1 MPDDSKQNS
10 QKPYQVCD
18 ADLLA
23 TLLTVTSAH
32 EQHESINHDFLFCL
46 IYLFLPWLMTGYSIG
61 VDRHSVNF
69 GVTLAVNHDI
79 LVKKLKALGIFFLP
93 QPGLGPEWFLVEYLS
108 DLFWAELEIRTFLL
122 SGTTKSQD
130 GQPIF

>member
-1 MPDDSKQNS
+1 MPGDSKQNS
-10 QKPYQVCD
+10 QKPYQVCE

-32 EQHESINHDFLFCL
+32 EQHESINHDFFFCL
-46 IYLFLPWLMTGYSIG
+46 IYLFLPWFMTGYSIG

-79 LVKKLKALGIFFLP
+79 LVIKKIKGSWYFFLT
-93 QPGLGPEWFLVEYLS
+93 S
-108 DLFWAELEIRTFLL
+108 AWARAQ
-122 SGTTKSQD
+122 SGSLWSTSVIHS
-130 GQPIF
+130 GQSWK